1 MIHLRHKITAMSNR
15 RRLTII
21 LVSVLIGSLMSV
33 YIVKKRMGGLSRE
46 AYIQL
51 GFNFFFAVA
60 IVIGIG
66 LIFNF
71 NNKKDKNS

>member
-1 MIHLRHKITAMSNR
+1 MIHLLLKIATMSNR

-21 LVSVLIGSLMSV
+21 LVSVLVGSLMSV
-33 YIVKKRMGGLSRE
+33 YIVKKRMGGLTRD

-66 LIFNF
+66 LIFTF
-71 NNKKDKNS
+71 NNKKDKKS